1 MSLGEIL
8 AEDNTSIKS
17 FIFGGTFAEDGPFES
32 NEGYLPRA
40 GYLALDERIS
50 IRLSYVDWIFLNSVS
65 RYFKL
70 SYIYCQVR
78 NVEL

>member
-40 GYLALDERIS
+40 DYLALDERIFS
-50 IRLSYVDWIFLNSVS
+50 NEVTANIAYFLN
-65 RYFKL
+65 
-70 SYIYCQVR
+70 
-78 NVEL
+78 